1 VSHLGDRVAAL
12 VDGELDHESRD
23 RALAHIATCDACRAE
38 VDAER
43 RLKAR
48 IRSLSEPE
56 LTADLRLRLLSV
68 AAASSASDGGPSL
81 AMRRQRLEVP
91 LGYPRLFAAAG
102 VLVVVFTLTTA
113 FAVGG
118 STDPT
123 GIPVSPA
130 VDQYAVEHAVLV
142 GEVPLA
148 DNYGGSGAVSTAY
161 PALTAA
167 TRPETMEL
175 LPVDSRAAV
184 LTVQPVSTQPEASA
198 SPATGTPAGS
208 ASAPR

>member
-1 VSHLGDRVAAL
+1 VTHLGDRVAAL

-48 IRSLSEPE
+48 IRALSEPE
-56 LTADLRLRLLSV
+56 LTADLRLRLLGV
-68 AAASSASDGGPSL
+68 AASPASDGPPAL
-81 AMRRQRLEVP
+81 ALRRQGLELPV
-91 LGYPRLFAAAG
+91 GHPRLFAAAA

-118 STDPT
+118 SDGSP
-123 GIPVSPA
+123 GVPVNPA

-148 DNYGGSGAVSTAY
+148 DGYAGSGVVSTAY
-161 PALTAA
+161 PSLTTV
-167 TRPETMEL
+167 TRPETMQL
-175 LPVDSRAAV
+175 LPVDPRPA
-184 LTVQPVSTQPEASA
+184 LLDVQPLSAPQQEPSASPTTGSPGSA
-198 SPATGTPAGS
+198 SPA
-208 ASAPR
+208 R